1 MKERLRQMR
10 QWWDEVLQEEDEG
23 SYSEDNKT
31 KVSFSS
37 SNFCHFGLR
46 LSQLKI
52 HAFICT
58 F

>member
-23 SYSEDNKT
+23 SYSEDNNT

-37 SNFCHFGLR
+37 
-46 LSQLKI
+46 
-52 HAFICT
+52 
-58 F
+58 